1 MRNVGL
7 KPRKT
12 GDLPPEKLAQVLGT
26 IYPEETVV
34 ELMEKLCDMDGER
47 KNDESCNN

>member
-1 MRNVGL
+1 MKHNVGL

-12 GDLPPEKLAQVLGT
+12 GTLPPEKLAQVLGT

-34 ELMEKLCDMDGER
+34 ELLEKLCDT
-47 KNDESCNN
+47 DEEKIEKPDDH